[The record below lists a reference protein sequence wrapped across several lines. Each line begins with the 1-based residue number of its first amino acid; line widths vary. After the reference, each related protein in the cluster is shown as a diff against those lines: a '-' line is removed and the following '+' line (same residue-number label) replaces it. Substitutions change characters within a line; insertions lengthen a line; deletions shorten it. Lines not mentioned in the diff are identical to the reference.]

1 MCRDGT
7 LGEIGIRAVGDVVVG
22 LVLTEVAAFDGVSA
36 IVDQEDHRLVV
47 VSQKGRHLLHRD
59 LGRSIADE
67 QNVATLER
75 GRKRIVEDLDPF
87 LVPAGFFLG
96 LARRG

>member
-1 MCRDGT
+1 
-7 LGEIGIRAVGDVVVG
+7 
-22 LVLTEVAAFDGVSA
+22 
-36 IVDQEDHRLVV
+36 VV
-47 VSQKGRHLLHRD
+47 VSQKGRHLLRRD

-96 LARRG
+96 LARRR